1 MKRGL
6 TIILAIALM
15 AILIIPIF
23 GCEKKVEIPDGINLS
38 IMSFNIRQDTATDT
52 GVRDWDA
59 RKEYL
64 INHIKDNAPS
74 ILCMQE
80 VRKNQARD
88 IKDALEGFETIWY
101 SRKVDESEEGL
112 AISFDK
118 SKFEL
123 ISQDMFWLSE
133 TPSKE
138 SKGFGALF
146 LRICVHAI
154 LKEIET
160 QKEISV
166 YCVHLEVLGEKARTK
181 EIELVMRR
189 IEENDEGR
197 EIIVCGD
204 FNTTADSTCYETIAA
219 KLNSTQEKALESDSG
234 ITYQDF
240 GGKNLSFDDSID
252 FIFVSNNFFALKFD
266 IIQEHKEI
274 DGSAIYYSD
283 HYAVKADVILV
294 E

>member
-6 TIILAIALM
+6 TIILVIAIV
-15 AILIIPIF
+15 AILIIPIV

-181 EIELVMRR
+181 EIELVMSR

-197 EIIVCGD
+197 EVIVCGD
-204 FNTTADSTCYETIAA
+204 FNTTADSKCYETIAA
-219 KLNSTQEKALESDSG
+219 KLNSTQEKAIESDSG

-252 FIFVSNNFFALKFD
+252 FIFVSNNIFALKFD

-274 DGSAIYYSD
+274 DGNAIYYSD

>member
-6 TIILAIALM
+6 TIILAIAVV

-64 INHIKDNAPS
+64 INHIKDSAPS

-88 IKDALEGFETIWY
+88 IKEALDGFETIWY

-118 SKFEL
+118 TKFEL

-197 EIIVCGD
+197 EVIVCGD
-204 FNTTADSTCYETIAA
+204 FNTTSDSTCYETISA
-219 KLNSTQEKALESDSG
+219 KLNSTQEKAIESDSG

-283 HYAVKADVILV
+283 HYAIKADVILV
-294 E
+294 Q

>member
-274 DGSAIYYSD
+274 DGSVIYYSD
-283 HYAVKADVILV
+283 HYAFKADVILV

>member
-274 DGSAIYYSD
+274 DGNAIYYSD